1 MPISDIYGPHT
12 GNDVGKCNMEKPLL
26 LCNHLS
32 TKNERVSHT
41 DLTQLEEIQG
51 LYHLP
56 EIVLFD

>member
-41 DLTQLEEIQG
+41 DLT
-51 LYHLP
+51 
-56 EIVLFD
+56 